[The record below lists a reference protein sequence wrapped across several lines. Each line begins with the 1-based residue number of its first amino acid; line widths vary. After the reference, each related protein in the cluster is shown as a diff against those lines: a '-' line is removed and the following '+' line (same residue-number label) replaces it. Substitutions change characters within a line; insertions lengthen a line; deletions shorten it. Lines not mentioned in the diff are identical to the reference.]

1 MERKRLK
8 ITNGRN
14 GRWHKCGEGRM
25 LTLLADISPSETAGN
40 ERDGVKDIQGGLGV
54 CREHIQ

>member
-25 LTLLADISPSETAGN
+25 LTLLADSSPSETAGN
-40 ERDGVKDIQGGLGV
+40 ERDGVKDIPRWTRSL
-54 CREHIQ
+54 